1 MYIICNF
8 KRFQKAVASLVALA
22 AMLVI
27 MSCSASPPD
36 SMMQNY
42 VTIQSQ
48 DGKALYKS
56 GGSLKDLMD
65 SYWSPIAQSKIK
77 CSKSSGLY
85 EFSFKSKSYDKVILS
100 IAENGAL
107 KKVVLGDMEIK
118 DDKADAM
125 HNVVMGLFQF
135 ESVQQ

>member
-1 MYIICNF
+1 MYNITDVR
-8 KRFQKAVASLVALA
+8 KTVASFVALTV
-22 AMLVI
+22 MLVL

-36 SMMQNY
+36 SMMQNF

-65 SYWSPIAQSKIK
+65 SYWSPVAQSKIK

-85 EFSFKSKSYDKVILS
+85 EFSFKSKSYDKVVLS